1 MQTLLNT
8 PHEIIQQNI
17 LGAAAKAKTR
27 ILNILVLGMMA
38 GSFIAMGAQSSSLAV
53 HNISNIGL
61 ARTLAGCIFPVG
73 LMMIVFVGGELFTG
87 DCMMSMAWMQRKIH
101 FADMLRTLV
110 LVYVSN
116 FVGAALIAFLVAHSG
131 QYDYSF
137 GALGAYTIKVA
148 YGKVHLSFANAL
160 VSGIL
165 CNILVCVAVLMA
177 AAAKDIAG
185 KVLAIFF
192 PILAFV
198 VSGFEH
204 CVANMYYIPAGIFAS
219 KNAAYAAKAFEFYNI
234 DSTQLS
240 SLNWG
245 SFAISN
251 LIPVTIGNIIG
262 GALLVGGAC
271 FYLHGKA
278 LHES

>member
-8 PHEIIQQNI
+8 PHEIIHQNI

-116 FVGAALIAFLVAHSG
+116 CSKAEFFPMIMISHG
-131 QYDYSF
+131 YDQSC
-137 GALGAYTIKVA
+137 IVQ
-148 YGKVHLSFANAL
+148 N
-160 VSGIL
+160 IL
-165 CNILVCVAVLMA
+165 CIL
-177 AAAKDIAG
+177 
-185 KVLAIFF
+185 
-192 PILAFV
+192 
-198 VSGFEH
+198 
-204 CVANMYYIPAGIFAS
+204 
-219 KNAAYAAKAFEFYNI
+219 
-234 DSTQLS
+234 
-240 SLNWG
+240 
-245 SFAISN
+245 
-251 LIPVTIGNIIG
+251 
-262 GALLVGGAC
+262 
-271 FYLHGKA
+271 LHGLSIRRDPDSFSCPLK
-278 LHES
+278 